1 MISEDAAKPSIW
13 EDIYRAA
20 VLETDHGKLAE
31 KIEAA
36 NVVISQRL
44 VEIGAETG
52 HAKERQRLTDALL
65 TIDTIRRIE
74 FKAAA

>member
-1 MISEDAAKPSIW
+1 MISADAGKPGIW

-20 VLETDHGKLAE
+20 VLETDHDKLAD
-31 KIEAA
+31 KLEAA
-36 NVVISQRL
+36 NVVISQCL

-74 FKAAA
+74 FKAVA